1 MCSSTPYTVS
11 IVLLW
16 SSYSHLTNRHS
27 TVIGRVHLYPFTS
40 LVDVKM
46 NITSILQC
54 NFVFS
59 LPSTEMSVHLASFF
73 ICSPS
78 PVSPLSRLLS
88 CTPLIFRCLPLSF
101 LTPEMLSVLT
111 GGAAGETDRL
121 ECQAAG
127 MLWVEEGEKNYIYIY
142 TFAFSLWRFLS
153 GLLISSRDIHSK
165 MKVFPSG
172 KGSAPN
178 STRMPASIL
187 VVIFNV

>member
-111 GGAAGETDRL
+111 GEAAGETDRL

-127 MLWVEEGEKNYIYIY
+127 MLWVEEGEKKLYIHIHIR
-142 TFAFSLWRFLS
+142 FFPLEISVRSSDFLQGHSLKNESVSFRERICSKLHPHACFHFS
-153 GLLISSRDIHSK
+153 GNI
-165 MKVFPSG
+165 
-172 KGSAPN
+172 
-178 STRMPASIL
+178 
-187 VVIFNV
+187 